1 MKRIFVAG
9 LFTSFI
15 ALVGVGSAFAAPPAY
30 IDPNTGGMLA
40 QALIVVL
47 GMATGVWFFFANHIK
62 VWFNKTKRSFQEKKN
77 GAAPQEIIT
86 QEIVTP
92 EASQENKIQ

>member
-9 LFTSFI
+9 LFTSLI
-15 ALVGVGSAFAAPPAY
+15 ALVGAGSVFAAPPAY

-47 GMATGVWFFFANHIK
+47 GMATGVWFFFANRIK
-62 VWFNKTKRSFQEKKN
+62 MGFNRFMRSRREKK
-77 GAAPQEIIT
+77 GEPAVQEV
-86 QEIVTP
+86 VTP
-92 EASQENKIQ
+92 ETPQENNVQ

>member
-1 MKRIFVAG
+1 MKRIIAAG

-15 ALVGVGSAFAAPPAY
+15 ALIGVSSVFAAPPAY

-47 GMATGVWFFFANHIK
+47 GMLTGVWFFFANRIK
-62 VWFNKTKRSFQEKKN
+62 MTFNRLMRNYREKNNGSAAQEIV
-77 GAAPQEIIT
+77 APDAPQENNA
-86 QEIVTP
+86 Q
-92 EASQENKIQ
+92 

>member
-9 LFTSFI
+9 LFTSLI
-15 ALVGVGSAFAAPPAY
+15 VLIGAGSVFAAPPAY

-47 GMATGVWFFFANHIK
+47 GMATGAWFFFANRIK
-62 VWFNKTKRSFQEKKN
+62 MWFNRMKRSSQEKN
-77 GAAPQEIIT
+77 NEAALQDVTIPEAPQE
-86 QEIVTP
+86 
-92 EASQENKIQ
+92 NNIQ

>member
-1 MKRIFVAG
+1 MKRIIVAG

-15 ALVGVGSAFAAPPAY
+15 TLVGVSSVFAAPQAY

-47 GMATGVWFFFANHIK
+47 GMLTGVWFFFANHIK
-62 VWFNKTKRSFQEKKN
+62 MFFKRMTRKSETETN
-77 GAAPQEIIT
+77 EPVA

-92 EASQENKIQ
+92 ETSQEN

>member
-1 MKRIFVAG
+1 MKRIIAAG

-15 ALVGVGSAFAAPPAY
+15 ALVGVGSVFAAPPAY

-47 GMATGVWFFFANHIK
+47 GMLTGVWFFFANRIK
-62 VWFNKTKRSFQEKKN
+62 MTFNRLMRNYREKNN
-77 GAAPQEIIT
+77 GPAA

-92 EASQENKIQ
+92 DAPQENNAQ

>member
-9 LFTSFI
+9 LFTSLI
-15 ALVGVGSAFAAPPAY
+15 ALVGVSSVFAAPPAY

-40 QALIVVL
+40 QALIIVL
-47 GMATGVWFFFANHIK
+47 GMLTGVWFFFANRIK
-62 VWFNKTKRSFQEKKN
+62 MGWHRMMRNFREKN
-77 GAAPQEIIT
+77 NEPAA

-92 EASQENKIQ
+92 DAPQENNAQ

>member
-1 MKRIFVAG
+1 MKRIIVAG

-15 ALVGVGSAFAAPPAY
+15 ALVGVSSVFAAPPAY

-47 GMATGVWFFFANHIK
+47 GMLTGVWFFFANRIK
-62 VWFNKTKRSFQEKKN
+62 MTFNRLMRNRREKN
-77 GAAPQEIIT
+77 NEPAA

-92 EASQENKIQ
+92 DAPQENNAQ

>member
-1 MKRIFVAG
+1 MKRIIVAG

-15 ALVGVGSAFAAPPAY
+15 ALVGVSSVFAAPPAY

-40 QALIVVL
+40 QALIIML
-47 GMATGVWFFFANHIK
+47 GMLTGAWFFFANQIK
-62 VWFNKTKRSFQEKKN
+62 MGFNRMMRSYREKKN
-77 GAAPQEIIT
+77 GPVA

-92 EASQENKIQ
+92 DAPQENNLQ

>member
-9 LFTSFI
+9 LLTSFI
-15 ALVGVGSAFAAPPAY
+15 ALVGVSSVFAAPPAY
-30 IDPNTGGMLA
+30 IDPNTGGMLD

-47 GMATGVWFFFANHIK
+47 GMLTGVWFFFANRIK
-62 VWFNKTKRSFQEKKN
+62 MGWNRMMRNFREKN
-77 GAAPQEIIT
+77 NEPAA

-92 EASQENKIQ
+92 DAPQENNAQ

>member
-9 LFTSFI
+9 LFTSLI
-15 ALVGVGSAFAAPPAY
+15 VLVGAGSVFAAPPAY

-47 GMATGVWFFFANHIK
+47 GMATGAWFFFANRIK
-62 VWFNKTKRSFQEKKN
+62 MGFNRIKRSFRGKKSEPI
-77 GAAPQEIIT
+77 APDVVTPDAPQENNL
-86 QEIVTP
+86 Q
-92 EASQENKIQ
+92 

>member
-1 MKRIFVAG
+1 MKRILVAG
-9 LFTSFI
+9 LFSSFI
-15 ALVGVGSAFAAPPAY
+15 ALVGVSSAFAAPAAY

-47 GMATGVWFFFANHIK
+47 GMLTGVWFFFSNQIK
-62 VWFNKTKRSFQEKKN
+62 MAFNRLLRSVREKN
-77 GAAPQEIIT
+77 NDLPA

-92 EASQENKIQ
+92 EAPQENNVQ

>member
-1 MKRIFVAG
+1 MKRIIVAG

-15 ALVGVGSAFAAPPAY
+15 ALVGVSSVFAAPAAY

-47 GMATGVWFFFANHIK
+47 GMLTGVWFFFANRIK
-62 VWFNKTKRSFQEKKN
+62 MGFNRFMRNIREKKN
-77 GAAPQEIIT
+77 DPAT
-86 QEIVTP
+86 QELVTP
-92 EASQENKIQ
+92 ETPQENNAQ

>member
-1 MKRIFVAG
+1 MKRIIVAG

-15 ALVGVGSAFAAPPAY
+15 ALAGVSSVFAAPLAY

-47 GMATGVWFFFANHIK
+47 GMLTGVWFFFANQIK
-62 VWFNKTKRSFQEKKN
+62 MFFNRRNRGSNSEPVAQEV
-77 GAAPQEIIT
+77 
-86 QEIVTP
+86 VTP
-92 EASQENKIQ
+92 ETPQENNVQ

>member
-1 MKRIFVAG
+1 MKRIIVAG

-15 ALVGVGSAFAAPPAY
+15 ALVGASSVFAAPPAY

-47 GMATGVWFFFANHIK
+47 GMLTGVWFFFANRIK
-62 VWFNKTKRSFQEKKN
+62 MTFNRLMRNRREKN
-77 GAAPQEIIT
+77 NEPAA

-92 EASQENKIQ
+92 DAPQENNAQ

>member
-15 ALVGVGSAFAAPPAY
+15 ALASVSSVFAAPPAY

-47 GMATGVWFFFANHIK
+47 GMLTGVWFFFANRIK
-62 VWFNKTKRSFQEKKN
+62 LFFNRITRNRQPESEPVAQEV
-77 GAAPQEIIT
+77 
-86 QEIVTP
+86 VTP
-92 EASQENKIQ
+92 ETPQENQVQ

>member
-1 MKRIFVAG
+1 MKRIIVAG

-15 ALVGVGSAFAAPPAY
+15 ALVGVSSVFAAPPAY

-47 GMATGVWFFFANHIK
+47 GMLTGVWFFFANRIK
-62 VWFNKTKRSFQEKKN
+62 MGWHRMMRNFREKN
-77 GAAPQEIIT
+77 NEPAA

-92 EASQENKIQ
+92 DAPQENNAQ

>member
-1 MKRIFVAG
+1 MKRIIVAG

-15 ALVGVGSAFAAPPAY
+15 ALVGVSSAFAAPVGY

-47 GMATGVWFFFANHIK
+47 GMLTGVWFFFANRIK
-62 VWFNKTKRSFQEKKN
+62 MAFHRFMRNRRQKN
-77 GAAPQEIIT
+77 GELAVQEM
-86 QEIVTP
+86 VTP
-92 EASQENKIQ
+92 EMPQENNVQ

>member
-15 ALVGVGSAFAAPPAY
+15 VFVGAGSVLAAPPAY

-47 GMATGVWFFFANHIK
+47 GMATGAWFFFANHIK
-62 VWFNKTKRSFQEKKN
+62 MFINRMKRSFQEKKN
-77 GAAPQEIIT
+77 GAAPQEVVAS
-86 QEIVTP
+86 ETP
-92 EASQENKIQ
+92 QENNIQ

>member
-1 MKRIFVAG
+1 MKRIIVAG

-15 ALVGVGSAFAAPPAY
+15 ALVGVSSVFAAPPAY

-47 GMATGVWFFFANHIK
+47 GMLTGVWLFFANRIK
-62 VWFNKTKRSFQEKKN
+62 MTFNRLMRNRREKN
-77 GAAPQEIIT
+77 NEPAA

-92 EASQENKIQ
+92 DAPQENNAQ

>member
-1 MKRIFVAG
+1 MKRIIVAG
-9 LFTSFI
+9 LFTSLV
-15 ALVGVGSAFAAPPAY
+15 ALAGVSSVFAAPVGY

-47 GMATGVWFFFANHIK
+47 GMLTGVWFFFANRIK
-62 VWFNKTKRSFQEKKN
+62 MAFNRLMRNYREKN
-77 GAAPQEIIT
+77 GEPAT

-92 EASQENKIQ
+92 DTPQENNVQ